1 MAEQLRDEERTST
14 LKGVNGVVEDVGS
27 VDVRGSEVGLKGLDV
42 FCMGQ
47 GSKQCEPIDL
57 CISLL
62 ACVPVFEAV
71 DAKLWAR
78 LATQS
83 ATLVAAPQL

>member
-27 VDVRGSEVGLKGLDV
+27 VDITGCEVGLKGLDV
-42 FCMGQ
+42 FCVRQ

-62 ACVPVFEAV
+62 ALIPTLEAV

-83 ATLVAAPQL
+83 ATLVATA